1 MEALTRVVTL
11 DDSQARIVDVRADL
25 GVGDAT
31 LRVHGLSP
39 AVSRETRDRV
49 RAAIR
54 NSGLTWPEGV
64 VHLSASTA
72 HPRSDVDLAA
82 AAAALLVAEAVPAGR
97 LSATALIGELG
108 LDGTV
113 RPVPGVRTRAIAAA
127 AAGFAHLVVPA
138 ANGAEAR
145 DVPGLTIVPVAC
157 LNDLVSWLRG
167 ESNQTLRPETTRDGA
182 SPAASWTPEVC
193 ARLSPTAVRAAAVA
207 AAGGHHTLHVAAPG
221 TPVLLLPRLIRA
233 LMADLTDTEALEVS
247 TWHFLAGEPAPD
259 RSEHLRPPGVSL
271 LPDDTIAAVAGTL
284 SRPGLLTLAHR
295 GVLTVED
302 LPDLSTR
309 IVEVLRPALE
319 HGTIGITAAAGAE
332 ARPAGARMVFTAR
345 DCLCGSIRTE
355 ECRCTLAQR
364 APYLARIPL
373 WLLDR
378 VDLFVREVTVAEPD
392 PSLPSLESLR
402 ERVARARE
410 RARYRWGAAPEPGA
424 EIDYTQAVAGLPTN
438 AVREL
443 DDAIRQSRI
452 TPRTAARCLRLAWT
466 RADLDGRAHPDIA
479 DIWLTLSHRTG
490 MLGLL
495 RNPAPR

>member
-1 MEALTRVVTL
+1 MDALTRVVTL
-11 DDSQARIVDVRADL
+11 DDSQARIVDIRADVS
-25 GVGDAT
+25 VGDAT
-31 LRVHGLSP
+31 LCVHGLCP

-54 NSGLTWPEGV
+54 NSGLTWPDGV
-64 VHLSASTA
+64 VHLTASAA

-82 AAAALLVAEAVPAGR
+82 AAAALVVTEAVPARR
-97 LSATALIGELG
+97 LTATALIGELG
-108 LDGTV
+108 LDGTA
-113 RPVPGVRTRAIAAA
+113 RPVPDVRTRAIAAA
-127 AAGFAHLVVPA
+127 AAGFTHLVVPA
-138 ANGAEAR
+138 ANAAEAR
-145 DVPGLTIVPVAC
+145 DVPGLTIVPLAC
-157 LNDLVSWLRG
+157 VNDLVSWLRG
-167 ESNQTLRPETTRDGA
+167 EPNQTQRPESRDGA
-182 SPAASWTPEVC
+182 SPTAPWTPEAW

-207 AAGGHHTLHVAAPG
+207 AAGGHHTLHVAAPS

-247 TWHFLAGEPAPD
+247 MWHVLAEHPWPGNEAPT
-259 RSEHLRPPGVSL
+259 RPPAAAL
-271 LPDDTIAAVAGTL
+271 RPDDTIAAVAGSL

-302 LPDLSTR
+302 LPEFSAR

-319 HGTIGITAAAGAE
+319 NGTIGITAAAGAE
-332 ARPAGARMVFTAR
+332 THPAGARMVFTAR
-345 DCLCGSIRTE
+345 DCASGCVRIE
-355 ECRCTLAQR
+355 ECRCTPAQR
-364 APYLARIPL
+364 ARYLARIPL

-378 VDLFVREVTVAEPD
+378 VDLFLREVTVAEPD

-402 ERVARARE
+402 DSVARARE
-410 RARYRWGAAPEPGA
+410 RACDRWGAAPEPGA
-424 EIDYTQAVAGLPTN
+424 EIDYTKAVAGLPAN

-443 DDAIRQSRI
+443 DDTIRQGRI
-452 TPRTAARCLRLAWT
+452 TFRTAARCLRLAWT

-479 DIWLTLSHRTG
+479 DIWLTLSHRSG

>member
-1 MEALTRVVTL
+1 MEARTRVITL
-11 DDSQARIVDVRADL
+11 DDSHTRIVDIRADL
-25 GVGDAT
+25 SVGDAT

-39 AVSRETRDRV
+39 TVSRETRDRV

-54 NSGLTWPEGV
+54 NSGLSWPTGV
-64 VHLSASTA
+64 VHLTAPTA

-82 AAAALLVAEAVPAGR
+82 AAAALLVTEAVPARR
-97 LSATALIGELG
+97 LTATALIGELG

-113 RPVPGVRTRAIAAA
+113 RPVPDVRTRAIAAA
-127 AAGFAHLVVPA
+127 GAGFTHLVVPA
-138 ANGAEAR
+138 ANAAEAR

-167 ESNQTLRPETTRDGA
+167 GLTPAQRPESREGA
-182 SPAASWTPEVC
+182 SPTASWTPEAW

-221 TPVLLLPRLIRA
+221 TPVLLLPRVIRT

-247 TWHFLAGEPAPD
+247 TWHFLAEQPWPDNAAPT
-259 RSEHLRPPGVSL
+259 RPPGVSL
-271 LPDDTIAAVAGTL
+271 RPDDTIAAVAGSL

-302 LPDLSTR
+302 LPDFSAPT
-309 IVEVLRPALE
+309 VEALRPALDN
-319 HGTIGITAAAGAE
+319 GTIGVTAAAGDE
-332 ARPAGARMVFTAR
+332 TRPAGARVVFTAR
-345 DCLCGSIRTE
+345 DCLCASVRTKK
-355 ECRCTLAQR
+355 CRCTPAQR
-364 APYLARIPL
+364 ARYLARIPQ
-373 WLLDR
+373 WLLNR

-402 ERVARARE
+402 DSVARARE
-410 RARYRWGAAPEPGA
+410 RAHYRWGAAPEPGA
-424 EIDYTQAVAGLPTN
+424 AIDYTQAVAGLPAN
-438 AVREL
+438 AVRVL
-443 DDAIRQSRI
+443 DNAIGQGRI
-452 TPRTAARCLRLAWT
+452 TSRMAARCLRLAWT

-479 DIWLTLSHRTG
+479 DICLTLSHRSG

>member
-1 MEALTRVVTL
+1 MEARTRVITL
-11 DDSQARIVDVRADL
+11 DGSQARIVDIRANF
-25 GVGDAT
+25 GVGDT
-31 LRVHGLSP
+31 GLRVHGLNP
-39 AVSRETRDRV
+39 VSRETRDRV

-54 NSGLTWPEGV
+54 NSSLSWPEGV
-64 VHLSASTA
+64 VHLTASTT

-82 AAAALLVAEAVPAGR
+82 ATAALLVTKAVPARR
-97 LSATALIGELG
+97 LTATALIGELG

-113 RPVPGVRTRAIAAA
+113 RPLPDVRTRAIAAA
-127 AAGFAHLVVPA
+127 EGGFTHLVVPA
-138 ANGAEAR
+138 ANAAEAGL
-145 DVPGLTIVPVAC
+145 VPGLTIVPVAC
-157 LNDLVSWLRG
+157 LDELVSWLRG
-167 ESNQTLRPETTRDGA
+167 GPTPAPRPESGDGA
-182 SPAASWTPEVC
+182 SPTTSWAPEAW
-193 ARLSPTAVRAAAVA
+193 ARLTPTAVRAAAVA

-247 TWHFLAGEPAPD
+247 TWHFLADEPAPD
-259 RSEHLRPPGVSL
+259 RSEHHRPPGVPL
-271 LPDDTIAAVAGTL
+271 LPDDTIAAVAGSL

-302 LPDLSTR
+302 LPGLSTR

-319 HGTIGITAAAGAE
+319 NGVIGITAAAGAE

-345 DCLCGSIRTE
+345 DCLCGSVRTKN
-355 ECRCTLAQR
+355 CRCTPAQR
-364 APYLARIPL
+364 ARYLARIPQ

-378 VDLFVREVTVAEPD
+378 VDLFLREVTVAEPD

-402 ERVARARE
+402 DSVARARE

-424 EIDYTQAVAGLPTN
+424 EIDYTKAVAGLPAN
-438 AVREL
+438 AVGEL
-443 DDAIRQSRI
+443 DDAIRQGRI

-479 DIWLTLSHRTG
+479 DIWLTLSHRSG

>member
-11 DDSQARIVDVRADL
+11 DDSQARIVDIRAHL
-25 GVGDAT
+25 SVGDAG

-39 AVSRETRDRV
+39 TVSRETRDRV
-49 RAAIR
+49 RAGVR
-54 NSGLTWPEGV
+54 NSGMSWPDGV
-64 VHLSASTA
+64 VHLTASTA

-82 AAAALLVAEAVPAGR
+82 AAAALLVTEAVPARR
-97 LSATALIGELG
+97 LTATALVGELS

-113 RPVPGVRTRAIAAA
+113 RSVPGMRSRAIAAA
-127 AAGFAHLVVPA
+127 AGFTHLVVPT
-138 ANGAEAR
+138 ANAAEAG
-145 DVPGLTIVPVAC
+145 DVPGLTVIPVAC
-157 LNDLVSWLRG
+157 LDDLVSWLRG
-167 ESNQTLRPETTRDGA
+167 GPAPALRPESGEGA
-182 SPAASWTPEVC
+182 LATASWTPEAW

-259 RSEHLRPPGVSL
+259 RSERLRPPGVPL
-271 LPDDTIAAVAGTL
+271 LPGDTIAGVAGSL

-302 LPDLSTR
+302 LPELSAR

-319 HGTIGITAAAGAE
+319 NGTIGVTAAAGAE
-332 ARPAGARMVFTAR
+332 TRPAGARMVFTAR

-355 ECRCTLAQR
+355 DCRCTPAQR
-364 APYLARIPL
+364 AGYLARIPQ

-378 VDLFVREVTVAEPD
+378 VDLFLRKVTVAEPH
-392 PSLPSLESLR
+392 PSLPSLESVR
-402 ERVARARE
+402 EGVARARE
-410 RARYRWGAAPEPGA
+410 RARYRWGAAPEPGT
-424 EIDYTQAVAGLPTN
+424 EIDYTTAVTGLPTH

-443 DDAIRQSRI
+443 DDAIRQGRI
-452 TPRTAARCLRLAWT
+452 TPRTAARCLGLAWT

-479 DIWLTLSHRTG
+479 DIWLTLAHRSG

>member
-1 MEALTRVVTL
+1 MEALTHVVTL
-11 DDSQARIVDVRADL
+11 DDSQARIVDIRADL
-25 GVGDAT
+25 SVGDAT

-39 AVSRETRDRV
+39 TVSRETRDRV

-54 NSGLTWPEGV
+54 NSGLSWPEGV
-64 VHLSASTA
+64 VHLTASTA

-82 AAAALLVAEAVPAGR
+82 AAAALLATEAAPARR
-97 LSATALIGELG
+97 LTATALIGELG
-108 LDGTV
+108 LDGTA
-113 RPVPGVRTRAIAAA
+113 RPVPDVRTRAITAA
-127 AAGFAHLVVPA
+127 AAGFTHRVMPA
-138 ANGAEAR
+138 AEAC
-145 DVPGLTIVPVAC
+145 DVPGLTTVAVSC
-157 LNDLVSWLRG
+157 LNDLVNWLRG
-167 ESNQTLRPETTRDGA
+167 GLTPAQRPESREGA
-182 SPAASWTPEVC
+182 SPTASWTPEAW

-221 TPVLLLPRLIRA
+221 TPILLLPRLIRA
-233 LMADLTDTEALEVS
+233 LMADLTATESREVS

-259 RSEHLRPPGVSL
+259 RSEHLRPPGVPL
-271 LPDDTIAAVAGTL
+271 LPDDTIAAVAGSL

-309 IVEVLRPALE
+309 LVEVLRPALE
-319 HGTIGITAAAGAE
+319 HGTIGITAAAGTE

-345 DCLCGSIRTE
+345 DCLCGNVRTE
-355 ECRCTLAQR
+355 KCRCTPAQR
-364 APYLARIPL
+364 ARYLARIPQ

-378 VDLFVREVTVAEPD
+378 VDLFLREVTIAEPD

-402 ERVARARE
+402 DSVARARE
-410 RARYRWGAAPEPGA
+410 RARYRWGAPPEPGT
-424 EIDYTQAVAGLPTN
+424 EIDYTKAIAGLPAN

-443 DDAIRQSRI
+443 EDAIRHGRI

-479 DIWLTLSHRTG
+479 DIWLTLSHRSG
-490 MLGLL
+490 MLNLL

>member
-11 DDSQARIVDVRADL
+11 DDSQARIVDIRADL
-25 GVGDAT
+25 SVGDAT

-39 AVSRETRDRV
+39 TVSRETRDRV

-54 NSGLTWPEGV
+54 NSGLSWPEGV
-64 VHLSASTA
+64 VHLTASTA

-82 AAAALLVAEAVPAGR
+82 AAAALLATEAVPVRR
-97 LSATALIGELG
+97 LTATALIGELG

-113 RPVPGVRTRAIAAA
+113 RPVPDVRTRAIAAA
-127 AAGFAHLVVPA
+127 VAGFTHLVVPA
-138 ANGAEAR
+138 ANAAEAR
-145 DVPGLTIVPVAC
+145 DVPGLTTVPVAG
-157 LNDLVSWLRG
+157 LNDLVNWLRG
-167 ESNQTLRPETTRDGA
+167 GLTPAQRPESREGA
-182 SPAASWTPEVC
+182 SPTASWTPEAW

-221 TPVLLLPRLIRA
+221 TPILLLPRLIRA

-259 RSEHLRPPGVSL
+259 RSEHLRPPGVPL
-271 LPDDTIAAVAGTL
+271 LPDDTIAAVAGSL

-302 LPDLSTR
+302 LPELSAR

-332 ARPAGARMVFTAR
+332 SRPAGARVVFTAR
-345 DCLCGSIRTE
+345 DCLCGSVRAKK
-355 ECRCTLAQR
+355 CRCTPAQR
-364 APYLARIPL
+364 ARYLARIPL

-402 ERVARARE
+402 EGVARARE
-410 RARYRWGAAPEPGA
+410 RARYRWGAAPEPGTK
-424 EIDYTQAVAGLPTN
+424 IDYTKAIAGLPAD

-443 DDAIRQSRI
+443 EDAIRH
-452 TPRTAARCLRLAWT
+452 
-466 RADLDGRAHPDIA
+466 GRAHPDIA
-479 DIWLTLSHRTG
+479 DIWLTLSHRSG
-490 MLGLL
+490 MLSLL